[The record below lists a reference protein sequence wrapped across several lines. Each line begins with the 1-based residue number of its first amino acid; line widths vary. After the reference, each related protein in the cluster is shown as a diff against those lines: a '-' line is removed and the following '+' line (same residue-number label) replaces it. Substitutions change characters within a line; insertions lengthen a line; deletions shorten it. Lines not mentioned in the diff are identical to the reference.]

1 MPGLV
6 PGIHAAHLRGTQDV
20 DGRVKP
26 GHDAEKIFMRLVQIA
41 IICLMTLP
49 AAAFDLQGHRGA
61 RGLAPENTIP
71 AFETALRIGVTTLE
85 LDTAMTKD
93 HVLVVSHDSYLNP
106 EHTRGPDGEFLKQ
119 QGPAIRSL
127 TLAEVQRYDVGR
139 IQPGTAYAARFQT
152 QRGADN
158 VRIPALTEVFDLVK
172 RSGADHIRFNIETK
186 LTPTSGA
193 DTPDPD
199 TFAAA
204 LAKAIRDAGLT
215 SRASVQSFDWR
226 TLIAMKRIA
235 PEIERVCL
243 TIQSPGEDNI
253 QRNLPGPSP
262 WTAGFDIDAHGG
274 SVPRLVKAADC
285 AVWSPY
291 YRNLTATLVKEAH
304 DLGLKVI
311 PWTVNEM
318 ADLELMYQTGI
329 DGIISDYPDRA
340 RAALPK
346 GIAAPKPVTLR

>member
-1 MPGLV
+1 MKHILAFAV
-6 PGIHAAHLRGTQDV
+6 LA
-20 DGRVKP
+20 
-26 GHDAEKIFMRLVQIA
+26 
-41 IICLMTLP
+41 LMTLP
-49 AAAFDLQGHRGA
+49 ASAFDLQGHRGA

-71 AFETALRIGVTTLE
+71 GFEAALKIGVTTLE

-93 HVLVVSHDSYLNP
+93 NVLVVSHDSFLNP
-106 EHTRGPDGEFLKQ
+106 EHTRGPDGAFLKA

-127 TLAEVQRYDVGR
+127 TFDELQRYDVGR
-139 IQPGTAYAARFQT
+139 IQPGTAYAARFPMQK
-152 QRGADN
+152 GADG
-158 VRIPALTEVFDLVK
+158 VRIPKLTDVFDLVK
-172 RSGADHIRFNIETK
+172 RNGADHIRFNIETK

-193 DTPDPD
+193 DTPDPE
-199 TFAAA
+199 TFATA
-204 LAKAIRDAGLT
+204 LVKAIQDAGLT
-215 SRASVQSFDWR
+215 TRASIQSFDWR
-226 TLIAMKRIA
+226 TLMVAKRIA
-235 PEIERVCL
+235 PAIERVCL

-253 QRNLPGPSP
+253 RRNIPGPSP
-262 WTAGFDIDAHGG
+262 WTAGLDVDDHGG

-291 YRNLTATLVKEAH
+291 YRNLTAALVKEAH

-318 ADLELMYQTGI
+318 ADLELVYQTGI

-346 GIAAPKPVTLR
+346 GITPPPPLTLR

>member
-1 MPGLV
+1 MKHILV
-6 PGIHAAHLRGTQDV
+6 SAILAA
-20 DGRVKP
+20 
-26 GHDAEKIFMRLVQIA
+26 
-41 IICLMTLP
+41 MTLP
-49 AAAFDLQGHRGA
+49 ASAFDLQGHRGA

-71 AFETALRIGVTTLE
+71 GFETALRIGVTTLE

-93 HVLVVSHDSYLNP
+93 GVLVVSHDS
-106 EHTRGPDGEFLKQ
+106 FLKAT
-119 QGPAIRSL
+119 GPAIRSL
-127 TLAEVQRYDVGR
+127 TFDELQAYDVGR
-139 IQPGTAYAARFQT
+139 IQPGTAYAARFST
-152 QRGADN
+152 QKGTDG
-158 VRIPALTEVFDLVK
+158 VRIPKLTDVFDLVK
-172 RSGADHIRFNIETK
+172 RNGADHIRFNIETK
-186 LTPTSGA
+186 LTPTSGS

-204 LAKAIRDAGLT
+204 LVKAIQDAGLT
-215 SRASVQSFDWR
+215 KRATIQSFDWR
-226 TLIAMKRIA
+226 TLMVAKRLA

-253 QRNLPGPSP
+253 RRNLPGPSP
-262 WTAGFDIDAHGG
+262 WTAGLDIDDHDG

-285 AVWSPY
+285 QVWSPFF
-291 YRNLTATLVKEAH
+291 RNVTAALVKEAH

-311 PWTVNEM
+311 PWTINEM

-346 GIAAPKPVTLR
+346 GIAAPAKVDVKSLR